1 VTERLGGKTWRRG
14 DYETVG
20 GERGRP
26 GDEVTMRLWEGEMMR
41 SE

>member
-1 VTERLGGKTWRRG
+1 MKGLRDEGTER
-14 DYETVG
+14 

-26 GDEVTMRLWEGEMMR
+26 GDEVTKRLWEGEMMR